1 MSFLP
6 EIEHGA
12 LKKRN
17 AVLKRPARG
26 KKKTGY
32 LTKGQRRKDG
42 KELWREYHKMTDW
55 ILRL

>member
-12 LKKRN
+12 IKKRN

-32 LTKGQRRKDG
+32 LTKGKAARSYGASISR
-42 KELWREYHKMTDW
+42 
-55 ILRL
+55 